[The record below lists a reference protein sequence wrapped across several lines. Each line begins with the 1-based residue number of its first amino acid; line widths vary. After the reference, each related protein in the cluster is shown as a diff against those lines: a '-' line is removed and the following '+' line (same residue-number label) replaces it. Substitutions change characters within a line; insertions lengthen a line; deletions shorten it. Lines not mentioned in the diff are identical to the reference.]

1 MKKIT
6 LKKFNEIKKEL
17 LKLQEDL
24 AKYVNHF
31 NREWYIN
38 KHINKQ
44 EELLS
49 YDLSDIPFEAWEG
62 IEIYNNK
69 RHPMNFD
76 GTKANI
82 DFKLVKFHAD
92 DGIQNSSFKTCKIKN
107 IVPHYGF
114 SENVFDEEVINENS
128 DLFLP
133 TNFNAYYKYKFKQNT
148 LLFRDLLEL
157 TDEEFESL
165 LKIKNLGGHFGQSF
179 TNSRYT
185 ILCLS
190 SFKNALI
197 YYRNY
202 EKDLEDIT
210 QVVNNLDFDI
220 LDNKLHYKLYDSK
233 PEDVKKIIYKYARKR
248 IFSEEE
254 PDFMNFGNGF
264 INENRDIYDLF
275 EKERPY
281 GLNYK
286 LKKREL
292 DIFDIIPDFEYF
304 EDIPLDYFIDY
315 DYESEFLRKI
325 LEHNGPGQIN
335 KLLKKHIDFF
345 KKIFNDDDGLTNF
358 SDIFISNIV
367 MNKRK
372 IDIDKTV
379 MASAKEYYLS
389 EKSEE
394 IINKK
399 LPKYMEKFGLEVLN
413 KIRTKSDFGKIDET
427 IILSNPKQRYLL
439 DLIGLDFI
447 KEIDEETGIFSKYP
461 INNDNAI
468 LFNALSEY
476 IHHTENDPYDS
487 NNNFEIRTYFDY
499 DKKQDKIKKFAGFL
513 EAMEL
518 KGYFKKLED
527 PKCFKKAFAKK
538 YPNAF
543 LSEKLPLEFRR
554 NYYNNELFLNNFQN
568 MEKYI
573 PYFEKINIL
582 DSLNESIR
590 VGKNHTNYLDY
601 FRKNYGDKKT
611 LELICKYG
619 GFLYALREDCTIL
632 NIENEE
638 EIYKRIREIIY
649 SKILRRDIEDYERL
663 KNIKEMADE
672 YPNIFINLNGLKIKK
687 DIKKELENKFYYKGL
702 DYEDIREYPELIKA
716 LEKIDF
722 KLAFRNYVEHR
733 ELTKKVGDK
742 VMRIF
747 KELNN
752 NDLINFIG
760 KDNFMKLCKE
770 YGYLMNNIYTWLF
783 DDFIDNIEIIDPT
796 MSCTFEGYLQGK
808 TPQEIIDLVEK
819 IIYERIKYGQKII
832 PDFLKKKY
840 PEFVLDDDVANEYH
854 LEYCFSRGKALF
866 EFNEHKEWV
875 KALKGKSIMTLILL
889 DQWRNGINYDKYLD
903 FFKKFGEKTGT
914 KLALS
919 KSETVQN
926 MLENDK
932 LDLMWNWYTKSGKK
946 FLPDKAVMEVIP
958 FDEADKFF
966 NNLINWK
973 EINKSSE
980 YNCYYNK
987 KILANLAMIFGV
999 FDDDKKGISQLKD
1012 LIYKV
1017 PSKAKDNDFANF
1029 LKRSSK
1035 EEKEL
1040 IINKDDINDEEIKKL
1055 NLIEEIKDIVIK
1067 EGLKINKNDPLL
1079 SQLYKLNDDGS
1090 YTLIFNQNGHQDLTI
1105 KLRSLLYL
1113 MLADDESTLNTT
1125 FPLCYRA
1132 TNINFLLKLK
1142 PDYNKSFR
1150 DFLVSNFQEIIN
1162 DYYASDYIEEIQ
1174 KSFPLI
1180 KAYNSN
1186 IKLTYNAAVNYVKTI
1201 KYPNMDIGNERL
1213 SNISSIAGYGEK
1225 DFTVLQDIYNLGKQ
1239 RIYSTIPRIENTVTI
1254 NNNTYHYEF
1263 LRLDDPLTLAIGT
1276 LTDCCQ
1282 RIHKNAQVTME
1293 QSMVENNTRIF
1304 LIKDDE
1310 GNFVAQSWVW
1320 RNKDVLCFDN
1330 IEIPHKAFDRYEKKN
1345 PGKDEDDFHDE
1356 IYDVYEKASKE
1367 IMKLDN
1373 QNYEELLKKKKIT
1386 KKEYDSLRLGLITIG
1401 EGNNDLDDT
1410 LYDRTIEETSNS
1422 LEPPEYKT
1430 KFFKDTYFE
1439 DLYTDADEQY
1449 VVVERDDR
1457 IIEKGSEE
1465 AKPVYTDTYEEYTD
1479 KTLDTSSL
1487 LTLKSLEYNDNRYYN
1502 SISKVEIK
1510 NEGKYVTE
1518 LAKVYGTDPSKTKVV
1533 MNPNFGIIYE
1543 DNDDTIT
1550 IVDIVYN
1557 LKVKEKEEIISI
1569 EKVVLKQIKLA
1580 LEQIAKNKKIVLDD
1594 LDEDSEKLY
1603 KKVISL

>member
-1 MKKIT
+1 MKKLT

-17 LKLQEDL
+17 LKIQEDIANCAYHL
-24 AKYVNHF
+24 DRQWFINNH
-31 NREWYIN
+31 I
-38 KHINKQ
+38 IKQ
-44 EELLS
+44 EQLLS

-69 RHPMNFD
+69 KHPMNFD

-82 DFKLVKFHAD
+82 DFKFVRFHAEN
-92 DGIQNSSFKTCKIKN
+92 GIQNSSFKTCKIKN

-114 SENVFDEEVINENS
+114 SENVFDEEVVNEHS

-133 TNFNAYYKYKFKQNT
+133 ANFNGYYKYKFNENT
-148 LLFRDLLEL
+148 LLFRYLFKL

-165 LKIKNLGGHFGQSF
+165 LKIKNLERHFGQTF
-179 TNSRYT
+179 DKSRYT
-185 ILCLS
+185 ILSLFN
-190 SFKNALI
+190 FKNALI

-220 LDNKLHYKLYDSK
+220 LKYKLSDKLYNCK
-233 PEDVKKIIYKYARKR
+233 PEDVKQIIYKYARKR

-286 LKKREL
+286 LKEREL
-292 DIFDIIPDFEYF
+292 DIFDIIPNFEYF
-304 EDIPLDYFIDY
+304 KDIPLDFFIDY
-315 DYESEFLRKI
+315 DIESEFLEEI
-325 LEHNGPGQIN
+325 LRHNGPGHIN

-345 KKIFNDDDGLTNF
+345 KKIYNDDDGLTDF
-358 SDIFISNIV
+358 SDCFISNIV

-372 IDIDKTV
+372 IDIDKTI
-379 MASAKEYYLS
+379 MAAAKEYYIS

-394 IINKK
+394 VINKK
-399 LPKYMEKFGLEVLN
+399 LPKYMGTFGLEVLN
-413 KIRTKSDFGKIDET
+413 KIRTKSDFEKIDET
-427 IILSNPKQRYLL
+427 KILGNPKQRYLL
-439 DLIGLDFI
+439 DHIGLNFI

-461 INNDNAI
+461 INNDNAV

-476 IHHTENDPYDS
+476 IHHTDNDPYDS
-487 NNNFEIRTYFDY
+487 NNKFEIRTYFDY
-499 DKKQDKIKKFAGFL
+499 GKEKDRIKKFAGFL
-513 EAMEL
+513 EALEL

-543 LSEKLPLEFRR
+543 LSEDLPLDFRR
-554 NYYNNELFLNNFQN
+554 NYYNNELYLNDFQN
-568 MEKYI
+568 MEKQI

-582 DSLNESIR
+582 DSLNVSIR
-590 VGKNHTNYLDY
+590 VGINHTNYLDY
-601 FRKNYGDKKT
+601 FRKKFGDKKT

-619 GFLYALREDCTIL
+619 KFLYALDDDCTIL
-632 NIENEE
+632 NIEDEE
-638 EIYKRIREIIY
+638 EIYKHIRKLIY
-649 SKILRRDIEDYERL
+649 SKILRRDIEEYERL
-663 KNIKEMADE
+663 KNIKEMVKE
-672 YPNIFINLNGLKIKK
+672 YPNIFINLKGLKIKK
-687 DIKKELENKFYYKGL
+687 DIKEELENKFYYNGL

-722 KLAFRNYVEHR
+722 KLAFRNYVDNR
-733 ELTKKVGDK
+733 KLTKKVGNS
-742 VMRIF
+742 VMNIN

-752 NDLINFIG
+752 NDLIHFIG

-783 DDFIDNIEIIDPT
+783 DDFMDNIETIDPT
-796 MSCTFEGYLQGK
+796 MSYTFEGYLQGK

-819 IIYERIKYGQKII
+819 LIYEKIKYGRKTI
-832 PDFLKKKY
+832 PEFLKEKY

-854 LEYCFSRGKALF
+854 LEDCFSRGKALY

-889 DQWRNGINYDKYLD
+889 DQWRTGTKYDKYLSY
-903 FFKKFGEKTGT
+903 FKKFGEKTGT

-919 KSETVQN
+919 KFTTVQS
-926 MLENDK
+926 MIENDQ
-932 LDLMWNWYTKSGKK
+932 LYLMWNWYSKSGKK

-966 NNLINWK
+966 NNLISWK
-973 EINKSSE
+973 EINKSPE
-980 YNCYYNK
+980 YNCYFNK
-987 KILANLAMIFGV
+987 KVLTNLAMIFGV
-999 FDDDKKGISQLKD
+999 FDDDKKGISKLKD

-1040 IINKDDINDEEIKKL
+1040 IIDKDYLYDDEMLKKL
-1055 NLIEEIKDIVIK
+1055 DLIDEIKDMAIK
-1067 EGLKINKNDPLL
+1067 EGLKIDKNKPLL

-1090 YTLIFNQNGHQDLTI
+1090 YTLTFNQNGHQDLTI
-1105 KLRSLLYL
+1105 KLRALLYL
-1113 MLADDESTLNTT
+1113 MLEEDELYSTS
-1125 FPLCYRA
+1125 PLCYRA
-1132 TNINFLLKLK
+1132 ANINFLLKLK
-1142 PDYNKSFR
+1142 PEYNKSFR
-1150 DFLVSNFQEIIN
+1150 DFLASNLKEILN
-1162 DYYASDYIEEIQ
+1162 DDNASDYIEEIQ

-1239 RIYSTIPRIENTVTI
+1239 RIYSTIPRIENTITI
-1254 NNNTYHYEF
+1254 NGNTYHYEF

-1320 RNKDVLCFDN
+1320 RNKDVLCYDN
-1330 IEIPHKAFDRYEKKN
+1330 VEIPHKAFDRYEKKN
-1345 PGKDEDDFHDE
+1345 PGKDEEDFHDE
-1356 IYDVYEKASKE
+1356 IYDIYEKASKE

-1373 QNYEELLKKKKIT
+1373 QNYEELLKAKKIT

-1410 LYDRTIEETSNS
+1410 LYDRTIEETYDS
-1422 LEPPEYKT
+1422 LEPPEYET
-1430 KFFKDTYFE
+1430 QFFKDTFFE
-1439 DLYTDADEQY
+1439 NLYTDADGQY

-1457 IIEKGSEE
+1457 IVEKGDEE

-1487 LTLKSLEYNDNRYYN
+1487 LILKSLEYNDNRYYN

-1518 LAKVYGTDPSKTKVV
+1518 LARVYGTDPSKTKVV

-1543 DNDDTIT
+1543 DNNDTIT

-1557 LKVKEKEEIISI
+1557 LKVKEKEKTISI
-1569 EKVVLKQIKLA
+1569 EKVVLEQIKLA

-1603 KKVISL
+1603 KKVIVL